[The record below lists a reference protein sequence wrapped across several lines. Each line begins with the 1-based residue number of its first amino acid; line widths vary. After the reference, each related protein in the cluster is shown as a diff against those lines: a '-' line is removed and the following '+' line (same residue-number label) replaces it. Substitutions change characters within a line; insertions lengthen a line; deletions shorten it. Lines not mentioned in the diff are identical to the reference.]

1 MTTSLIR
8 TSASGRTVPYMARV
22 LTLVPIAA
30 SGLRPGD
37 VVADARGRA
46 AVIEDVRFPWLGWLG
61 LSPRVLI
68 RGAWT
73 SLPVTGWP
81 ARVAIGR

>member
-1 MTTSLIR
+1 
-8 TSASGRTVPYMARV
+8 MARV

-37 VVADARGRA
+37 VVADAAGRG
-46 AVIEDVRFPWLGWLG
+46 AVIEDVRFAWLGWLG
-61 LSPRVLI
+61 LSPRTLI
-68 RGAWT
+68 RGDWT
-73 SLPVTGWP
+73 TVHVTGWP

>member
-1 MTTSLIR
+1 MTR
-8 TSASGRTVPYMARV
+8 A

-37 VVADARGRA
+37 VVADAAGRG
-46 AVIEDVRFPWLGWLG
+46 AVIQGVRFTWLGWLG

-68 RGAWT
+68 RGEWT
-73 SLPVTGWP
+73 SVQVTGWP
-81 ARVAIGR
+81 ARAAIGR